1 MLSKDWKSG
10 DKVVHAG
17 RPEWGV
23 GQVTLSEPVVQDGRK
38 AQRLTVRFE
47 RAGMKTL
54 STAFAD
60 LRPADQMPSLEREVR
75 ESGMGLLGLEATEVT
90 GEVMARLPEA
100 ATDPFRGY
108 KSRLAATLELFR
120 FSPSGA
126 SLLDW
131 ACMQTGLKD
140 PLSKFNR
147 HELEQFF
154 EKFQTAR
161 ETHLRRLVQDM
172 RKQDPQALADATAA
186 ATPAMRQ
193 VLRRADT
200 GR

>member
-1 MLSKDWKSG
+1 MVLKDWKSG
-10 DKVVHAG
+10 EKVVHAG
-17 RPEWGV
+17 RPEWGI
-23 GQVTLSEPVVQDGRK
+23 GQVTLAEPVVQDGRK

-47 RAGMKTL
+47 RVGLKTL

-75 ESGMGLLGLEATEVT
+75 ESGAALLGLQPTEIT
-90 GEVMARLPEA
+90 GEVMSRLPEA
-100 ATDPFRGY
+100 ATDPFRGH
-108 KSRLAATLELFR
+108 KARLVSTLELFR

-161 ETHLRRLVQDM
+161 EAHLRRLVQDM
-172 RKQDPQALADATAA
+172 RKQDPQALAEVTATASPE
-186 ATPAMRQ
+186 TRQ